1 MTSYLSS
8 RGATSIVVDLKERDM
23 RPGTEGETKGA
34 GTADP
39 DNGFNPPEALQKATD
54 KKRADIIADI
64 VGHPKGAPSVEELDY
79 MNPRLSDDAI
89 RRHLAT
95 LQDVG
100 VVQLLEF
107 EPGER
112 TGGFPYQFFELS
124 AEAHELFDRNGLFPE
139 KAWMR
144 QYQSVEKSPRIRDLE
159 AMPRPSGGDE

>member
-1 MTSYLSS
+1 
-8 RGATSIVVDLKERDM
+8 M
-23 RPGTEGETKGA
+23 RPGTKAVAKGSETA
-34 GTADP
+34 GP
-39 DNGFNPPEALQKATD
+39 DNGFNAWKALQKATD

-112 TGGFPYQFFELS
+112 TGGFPYQFFELT
-124 AEAHELFDRNGLFPE
+124 AEARDLFDRNRLFPE
-139 KAWMR
+139 EAWMR

-159 AMPRPSGGDE
+159 VMPRPSDGDE